1 MSMPKPSEEM
11 KFKTSITMMIFA
23 SLSQLMQLQSQPT
36 LEVFLGKQVVL
47 EPSLHFTPV
56 LQSSGFILPSV
67 SALPPVCSL
76 QTGGKVSLQLW
87 LITPTLTLI
96 ILDKWLWIYENN
108 VCKLRIKVLIWNEHY
123 LNIVG
128 N

>member
-67 SALPPVCSL
+67 SALPLVCSL

-96 ILDKWLWIYENN
+96 ILDK
-108 VCKLRIKVLIWNEHY
+108 
-123 LNIVG
+123 
-128 N
+128 